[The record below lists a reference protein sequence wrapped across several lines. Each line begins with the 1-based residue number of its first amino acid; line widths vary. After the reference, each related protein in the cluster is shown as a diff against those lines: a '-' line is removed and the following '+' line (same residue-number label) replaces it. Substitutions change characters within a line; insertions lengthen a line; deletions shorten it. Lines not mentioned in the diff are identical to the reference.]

1 MVGSLIAAGVAVASL
16 TATLVIANSC
26 TNAACTGFAS
36 SLQGLIGALI
46 AAFSAIAIAIG
57 VCMVPA
63 AVPFVGSIAIAVII
77 VAVGAQMVAWGA
89 ISDAITNLATCFR
102 SASNATAAA
111 SFGAFVL
118 AVIIFAAAAVMGG
131 IPGNRMSKSAGSGP
145 TPD

>member
-1 MVGSLIAAGVAVASL
+1 MSASGVRRDKA
-16 TATLVIANSC
+16 
-26 TNAACTGFAS
+26 
-36 SLQGLIGALI
+36 I

-77 VAVGAQMVAWGA
+77 VAVGAQMVAWKA

-111 SFGAFVL
+111 SYGAGVL
-118 AVIIFAAAAVMGG
+118 AVIIFIFAAAAVIGG
-131 IPGNRMSKSAGSGP
+131 SPATG
-145 TPD
+145 